1 MPHMRRDQ
9 ALIGYLVFRVARKIV
24 RKRLA
29 GAPGAALDRGR
40 RAKGRAR
47 RVTSRPAEVGMG
59 LFQNG
64 AKEKA
69 GAGVAAGA
77 PYVVAAVRDPEFQVG
92 LGRAA
97 AAGRGALETLRGESP
112 RNALHL
118 LATDERLQSKLGRAL
133 QEVDDAL
140 ERVGLEAEV
149 KRRRRGKLLL
159 LVGAIVAAA
168 VGVALATRLISAEP
182 PAEPIEPGPPTD

>member
-1 MPHMRRDQ
+1 
-9 ALIGYLVFRVARKIV
+9 
-24 RKRLA
+24 
-29 GAPGAALDRGR
+29 
-40 RAKGRAR
+40 
-47 RVTSRPAEVGMG
+47 MG

-97 AAGRGALETLRGESP
+97 AAGRGALESLRGESP

-118 LATDERLQSKLGRAL
+118 LATDQKLQSKLGLAL
-133 QEVDDAL
+133 KEVDDAL

-159 LVGAIVAAA
+159 IVGAIVAAA
-168 VGVALATRLISAEP
+168 VGVALATRLVGAEP
-182 PAEPIEPGPPTD
+182 PPEPIEPGRPVD

>member
-1 MPHMRRDQ
+1 
-9 ALIGYLVFRVARKIV
+9 
-24 RKRLA
+24 
-29 GAPGAALDRGR
+29 
-40 RAKGRAR
+40 
-47 RVTSRPAEVGMG
+47 MG

-69 GAGVAAGA
+69 GASVAAGA
-77 PYVVAAVRDPEFQVG
+77 PYVLAAVRDPEFQVG

-97 AAGRGALETLRGESP
+97 AAGRGALDTLRGESP

-118 LATDERLQSKLGRAL
+118 LATDEKLQSRLGRAL

-140 ERVGLEAEV
+140 ERVGIEAEV

-159 LVGAIVAAA
+159 LVGALIAAA
-168 VGVALATRLISAEP
+168 VGVALATRMVGGEP
-182 PAEPIEPGPPTD
+182 APEPLPGEPGQAAD